1 MTAPVEAPAELTTL
15 EKRLRDTLQEVGDFL
30 RLYYRSGI
38 RVASRWKE
46 LDDKIQK
53 ILKAAS

>member
-1 MTAPVEAPAELTTL
+1 MSTL
-15 EKRLRDTLQEVGDFL
+15 EKRLRDTLEEVGNFL

-53 ILKAAS
+53 ILKAGS